1 MPGLHTARAYLRSF
15 FADDENFELA
25 TSPSDNRKW
34 SAFSGWLIIGAYGII
49 CALVAAIV
57 VLNSF
62 GNFPITR
69 FSQVFADNNQ
79 RYSYPSIVRSGEH
92 QSAIFGTSSSRLLRP
107 QDLEQEFG
115 GKFANL
121 SMDAATV
128 WEQTQLASLF
138 LRHVEKPETIILSL
152 DKMIWCNQAADL
164 HRNTFRLFPHSFYDE
179 NPFNDLSDIVNLELW
194 DAIRK
199 SVKMAAG
206 SRNPYQDKDGFGDF
220 TPGEDNYDA
229 ERAHAHIHEEPLSL
243 PDATLASSEEVLSL
257 NFPALDWLSETLDLI
272 PPETKTLIVH
282 MPVNVMAQTAP
293 GTRAEQAEKEC
304 VHRIQGIAQS
314 HSVPVFDMAFASP
327 FTTNDL
333 NYWDRMHYRLL
344 LGEQI
349 VKALGQAYRDRK
361 STEILQVMTSQN

>member
-1 MPGLHTARAYLRSF
+1 MPGFRTGAALLRSF
-15 FADDENFELA
+15 LTDDEKFEGVQC
-25 TSPSDNRKW
+25 PVGDRKW
-34 SAFSGWLIIGAYGII
+34 TAFSAWLIISAYGFI
-49 CALVAAIV
+49 CALLAAIFI
-57 VLNSF
+57 LNPF

-121 SMDAATV
+121 SMDAATA
-128 WEQTQLASLF
+128 WEQTQLARLF
-138 LRHVEKPETIILSL
+138 LRHVEKPESIILSL
-152 DKMIWCNQAADL
+152 DKMIWCNPSADL
-164 HRNTFRLFPHSFYDE
+164 QRVTFRLFPQSFYDE
-179 NPFNDLSDIVNLELW
+179 NPFNDFSDIINLELW

-199 SVKMAAG
+199 SVKMAVG

-243 PDATLASSEEVLSL
+243 PDVTLASSEEVLSL

-272 PPETKTLIVH
+272 SPETKTLIVH

-333 NYWDRMHYRLL
+333 NYWDRMHYRLP

-361 STEILQVMTSQN
+361 STEILQVTTSQN